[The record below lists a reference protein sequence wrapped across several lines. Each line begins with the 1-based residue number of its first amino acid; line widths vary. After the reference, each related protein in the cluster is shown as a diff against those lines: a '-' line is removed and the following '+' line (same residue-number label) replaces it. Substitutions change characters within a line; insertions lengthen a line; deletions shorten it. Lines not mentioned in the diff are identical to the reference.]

1 MGVSSTKSPRRGSR
15 KSFITAQL
23 TRIRDWGWG
32 WGRGWWEGEGSR
44 PGPGSPS
51 SATCKQAPGG
61 RDCAGPPAAP
71 GVGTGTRGL
80 RLCAAHP
87 AFRGLPLQ
95 PPLPVCRGLFPLP
108 RLRELTHTHTHTH
121 THTPFRAPA
130 PQCCIVRRALGLPPR
145 RGARG
150 PRSFSPLVHPAAT
163 PSLRGGATQH
173 AGNSPDTLRHGR
185 K

>member
-51 SATCKQAPGG
+51 SATCKQAPRG

-121 THTPFRAPA
+121 THPLPRSRTPMLHCPPRPRSPSSERSPRPPKFLPTRP
-130 PQCCIVRRALGLPPR
+130 PSRHSVPPR
-145 RGARG
+145 R
-150 PRSFSPLVHPAAT
+150 SDAT
-163 PSLRGGATQH
+163 RWKLT
-173 AGNSPDTLRHGR
+173 RHT
-185 K
+185 